1 MGFKPL
7 DHIYKN
13 EIYIFVPEL
22 KKSNMVIIKTKTH
35 LEKDMWVVIKITNDN
50 NVNKK
55 IEGELIEVLPDD
67 VDSIVEKKYKLN
79 QILVEEKDKKKEND
93 MDNPNNEQQRF
104 KHVYLD
110 QKNLN
115 TFTIDPFTSKDCD
128 DAFSIDIIDNKIHIY
143 VHISDVSYYI
153 NPDYHLFEEIVNRG
167 NTYYG
172 SVKNWSMIPREYSD
186 NYCSILPNKET
197 RVVTTEFIYN
207 QEEQSLEYV
216 GWYYSIIE
224 SKKKLW
230 YDYVDEKYED
240 IEVGKDFR
248 IIYESSQV
256 IKKSMNDYIINKETK
271 SHEMVRYW
279 MIYVNQIMCKEVKKI
294 YRCNPPPSHIK
305 FNLLQEYIK
314 FHTNIDSTIDCN
326 DRNSIIKFTRDYNND
341 KLLEHKHNNFL
352 AAVYVEK
359 GKWFKKSMRKISD

>member
-1 MGFKPL
+1 MIG
-7 DHIYKN
+7 N
-13 EIYIFVPEL
+13 EE
-22 KKSNMVIIKTKTH
+22 
-35 LEKDMWVVIKITNDN
+35 E
-50 NVNKK
+50 
-55 IEGELIEVLPDD
+55 
-67 VDSIVEKKYKLN
+67 
-79 QILVEEKDKKKEND
+79 QILIDYEVNNNFYSLRKKEND

-256 IKKSMNDYIINKETK
+256 IADRTLINST
-271 SHEMVRYW
+271 
-279 MIYVNQIMCKEVKKI
+279 
-294 YRCNPPPSHIK
+294 PSSLI
-305 FNLLQEYIK
+305 
-314 FHTNIDSTIDCN
+314 
-326 DRNSIIKFTRDYNND
+326 
-341 KLLEHKHNNFL
+341 
-352 AAVYVEK
+352 
-359 GKWFKKSMRKISD
+359 